1 MHCHQRFPASM
12 HRFFLGLALAGSLAA
27 CSTTSTTAQK
37 SAPEDTPQVIAMG
50 CMDAAVQWTLGEKP
64 DDALMAKAKADAKA
78 ALVRVIQA
86 GSAVT
91 MEYNGARLNLS
102 VNRQGL
108 IERVSCG

>member
-1 MHCHQRFPASM
+1 M
-12 HRFFLGLALAGSLAA
+12 HRLLLGLALAGSLAA
-27 CSTTSTTAQK
+27 CATSTAAQK
-37 SAPEDTPQVIAMG
+37 TAPEDNPQVIAMG
-50 CMDAAVQWTLGEKP
+50 CMDTPVQWTLGKKP
-64 DDALMAKAKADAKA
+64 DDALIAKAKADANA
-78 ALVRVIQA
+78 ALVRVIQT